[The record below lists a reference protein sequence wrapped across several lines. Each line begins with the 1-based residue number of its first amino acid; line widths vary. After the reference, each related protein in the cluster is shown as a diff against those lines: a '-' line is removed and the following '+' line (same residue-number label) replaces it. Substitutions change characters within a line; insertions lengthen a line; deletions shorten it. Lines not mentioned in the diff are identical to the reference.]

1 MVANFKNQCSSFNVN
16 GKRCR
21 MKSLN
26 DSDICYFHNK
36 KKCFTQYS
44 DKSSGDESGNDYGF
58 CNGDYNVFYSVEYV
72 HTMER
77 IDNVEN
83 SIYYMNEQLE
93 LNVNKLECIEH
104 TVNIQRYLIVFLF
117 ILYMYLL
124 YINDPDYSKNEINT
138 YIVEPLV
145 SYIWLKTKMV
155 KEYINMN
162 ISHYYNNLSIV
173 MNSSYIL
180 DNNCSIDEIIT
191 MYMCA
196 NETPIIHY
204 KNISNS

>member
-21 MKSLN
+21 MKNLN
-26 DSDICYFHNK
+26 DCDICYFHNK
-36 KKCFTQYS
+36 KKCFKQDS
-44 DKSSGDESGNDYGF
+44 DKSSGDDSENDYGF
-58 CNGDYNVFYSVEYV
+58 YNGGYSVEFI

-77 IDNVEN
+77 IDDLEN
-83 SIYYMNEQLE
+83 SIDCVNERLD
-93 LNVNKLECIEH
+93 LNVNKLESVKH
-104 TVNIQRYLIVFLF
+104 MMNIQRFMIVFLF

-124 YINDPDYSKNEINT
+124 YIIDPCYSKNEINR

-162 ISHYYNNLSIV
+162 MSHYYHNISRV
-173 MNSSYIL
+173 MNSSYML